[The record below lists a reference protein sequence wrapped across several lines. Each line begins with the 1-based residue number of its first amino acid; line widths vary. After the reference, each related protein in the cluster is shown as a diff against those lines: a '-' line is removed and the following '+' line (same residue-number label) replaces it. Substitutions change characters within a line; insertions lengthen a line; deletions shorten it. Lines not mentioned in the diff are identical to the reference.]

1 MSAEPRLPNKTL
13 TLSAP
18 GNLLVS
24 LNVITTLLVT
34 CFAAITAYCLVVA
47 WPKLQTA
54 RRTQRP
60 QARVDR
66 STHDLR
72 SKSTARPTLLK
83 R

>member
-1 MSAEPRLPNKTL
+1 MSGEPRLPNRTL

-18 GNLLVS
+18 GNPLVS

-34 CFAAITAYCLVVA
+34 CFAAITGYCLVVA
-47 WPKLQTA
+47 WPKLKTVGRA
-54 RRTQRP
+54 QRP

-66 STHDLR
+66 SAHELR
-72 SKSTARPTLLK
+72 SNSTARPTLLK